1 MAGETTID
9 LVGSS
14 VFDEIMVADIDIA
27 KAERMDV
34 FFFQHS
40 ITPLFQ
46 GRDFQEIFATFK
58 LPFYWL

>member
-9 LVGSS
+9 IVSTS

-40 ITPLFQ
+40 NTPSLHCSKA
-46 GRDFQEIFATFK
+46 ETFK
-58 LPFYWL
+58 KSWRSLN